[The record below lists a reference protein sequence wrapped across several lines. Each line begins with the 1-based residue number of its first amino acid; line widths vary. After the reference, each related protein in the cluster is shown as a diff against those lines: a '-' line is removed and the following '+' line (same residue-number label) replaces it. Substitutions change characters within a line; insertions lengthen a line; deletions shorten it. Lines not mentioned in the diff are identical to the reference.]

1 MALPEWTVLAL
12 LSQRPA
18 HGFAVSQ
25 LTASDGELG
34 RIWRIPRPVVYRA
47 IGRLVD
53 AGLIAP
59 ESVEPGLGPQRTIYS
74 VTPQGREEAERW
86 LSTPVEHVRDIRS
99 HLLIKLALL
108 YRQAAIPPACSG
120 VSEPPSIRLRGPSR
134 PRAPSR
140 MASTRSC
147 WPGAAPRPR
156 PPWASWTRSLP
167 RPRPGAPSAGP
178 PEVWPYLGLSR
189 YAPSTYAHAR
199 VLVSFTRTDRG
210 WNRAGSTREGRRRIT
225 FS

>member
-1 MALPEWTVLAL
+1 MALPEWTVLVL

-34 RIWRIPRPVVYRA
+34 RIWRVPRPVVYRA

-74 VTPQGREEAERW
+74 VTAQGREEAERW

-108 YRQAAIPPACSG
+108 HRAGRDPADLLRRQRAALDPIARA
-120 VSEPPSIRLRGPSR
+120 IQA
-134 PRAPSR
+134 PRAEPDGFDEILLAWR
-140 MASTRSC
+140 RAT
-147 WPGAAPRPR
+147 AAAALGFLDEIAAKPRLDR
-156 PPWASWTRSLP
+156 EE
-167 RPRPGAPSAGP
+167 GP
-178 PEVWPYLGLSR
+178 DLR
-189 YAPSTYAHAR
+189 Q
-199 VLVSFTRTDRG
+199 
-210 WNRAGSTREGRRRIT
+210 
-225 FS
+225 